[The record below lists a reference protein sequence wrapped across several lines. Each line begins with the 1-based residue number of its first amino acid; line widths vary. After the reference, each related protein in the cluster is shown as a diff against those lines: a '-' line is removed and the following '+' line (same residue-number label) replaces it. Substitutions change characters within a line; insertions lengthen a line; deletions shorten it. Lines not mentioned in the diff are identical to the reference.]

1 MKHTEPSAPAPR
13 LGLALK
19 IPPLVLVLACAVLMW
34 LLPAWAN
41 APHLGA
47 WHPVLSALVA
57 LLGAGTCLAGVLAF
71 RQARTT
77 VDPMHPSAASALV
90 VKGIYHRTRNPMYL
104 GFLLVLLAWALFLA
118 KLSAWLVLPLF
129 VLYLNRF
136 QIAPEERALRER
148 FGPAFDAYIAQVRR
162 WL

>member
-1 MKHTEPSAPAPR
+1 MKHTEPSDLTSR
-13 LGLALK
+13 SGLALK
-19 IPPLVLVLACAVLMW
+19 IPPFALVVASAALMW

-41 APHLGA
+41 APRLGA
-47 WHPVLSALVA
+47 WHVALSVLVA
-57 LLGAGTCLAGVLAF
+57 LLGMGVCLAGVLAF

-104 GFLLVLLAWALFLA
+104 GFLLMLLAWALFLS
-118 KLSAWLVLPLF
+118 KLSAWLMLPLF

-148 FGPAFDAYIAQVRR
+148 FGPAFQAYAAQVRR